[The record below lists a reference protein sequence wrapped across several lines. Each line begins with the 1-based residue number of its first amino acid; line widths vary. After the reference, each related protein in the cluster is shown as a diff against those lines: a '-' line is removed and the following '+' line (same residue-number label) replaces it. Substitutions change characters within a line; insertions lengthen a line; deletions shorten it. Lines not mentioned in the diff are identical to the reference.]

1 MGEPTKLLCSL
12 PGIEQNVASLLQTLT
27 TFVSESRDRERCL
40 LRRLDELSAQIV
52 ELKEEVR
59 VSLEKKSAITAVDSS
74 SELPGSTHTLNSQR
88 TRRTRTKAKGKSKQ
102 QQDLQD
108 QETTGAHVEAVSR
121 SGTFEKVIEDSGPS
135 GTECSDADD
144 FQQHGGC
151 RSGYMPAKPV
161 PNATPALDLEAIQDD
176 SWQLVAQEPHRKKR
190 VVVFIG
196 NLSSQC
202 NDQRLSEFITT
213 RSTAVHQTVAVHDC
227 SVRENKKGMMTGRVT
242 VDADALPT
250 VTSVNFW
257 PRPLYAREWTFH
269 EKRHGPVP
277 GKGNGQSVLS
287 KKSGKDSA
295 THSSDLTP
303 LPPDRKRRHGDSPD
317 SGSPLLKKL
326 DEDHQQQESA
336 EQQQLNADSQ
346 QS

>member
-1 MGEPTKLLCSL
+1 MDELTGEPTKLLCSL
-12 PGIEQNVASLLQTLT
+12 PGIEQNVVSLLQTLT
-27 TFVSESRDRERCL
+27 TFVGESRDRERCL
-40 LRRLDELSAQIV
+40 LRRLDEHSTQIV
-52 ELKEEVR
+52 ELKAEVR

-88 TRRTRTKAKGKSKQ
+88 TRRNNNNN
-102 QQDLQD
+102 
-108 QETTGAHVEAVSR
+108 
-121 SGTFEKVIEDSGPS
+121 
-135 GTECSDADD
+135 
-144 FQQHGGC
+144 
-151 RSGYMPAKPV
+151 KPV
-161 PNATPALDLEAIQDD
+161 PNATSALDLEAIQDD

-190 VVVFIG
+190 VVVVIG
-196 NLSSQC
+196 NLSAQC

-227 SVRENKKGMMTGRVT
+227 TVRENKKGMMTGRVT

-287 KKSGKDSA
+287 KKLGKDSA

-303 LPPDRKRRHGDSPD
+303 LPPYCKRRHGDSPD

-336 EQQQLNADSQ
+336 EQQQLNTDSQ